1 MRQLQALG
9 ELPIPTFPKELVQ
22 KYYHDSEF
30 GAEFRRFHDEM
41 LDSFPEMNGDTT
53 GTKRSAEHGPGPTPL
68 AIGAKKLK
76 LANGQAK
83 EMSELPT
90 GTRVAEA
97 GGPEP

>member
-22 KYYHDSEF
+22 KHYHDFAF

-53 GTKRSAEHGPGPTPL
+53 GTETLRERRHYGNE
-68 AIGAKKLK
+68 AIG
-76 LANGQAK
+76 
-83 EMSELPT
+83 
-90 GTRVAEA
+90 
-97 GGPEP
+97 